1 LTKAESGGNI
11 STSSRPEPESA
22 MKRAALVFAL
32 TLWTPVVLGQTAVVT
47 YHYDDARTGQNIHE
61 RILTPTNVKAP
72 DQFVRLF
79 THPVEGDVYAQPLY
93 VPKVAVPGKG
103 THNVVFVATEA
114 DLVYAF
120 DADNSV
126 GANATYLWRANLL
139 DSAHGAATGAT
150 TVCALPGAAAACS
163 GDAGCPDTY
172 PQYGITSTPVI
183 DPETREMYVVTVSE
197 ENAAVV
203 YRLHVL
209 DIATGKEKSRPHSP
223 GHKEITGM
231 VNGITFQ
238 PAIQH
243 NRPGLLLKKD
253 KLYIAFGSHC
263 DSEPSNPTPSNI
275 YHGWIFAYDA
285 ETLSQK
291 AAFLTTPNGYRGGIW
306 MEGTGLAADK
316 SGDLFVA
323 TGNGTFASSATNGF
337 QDFGDSILKLGP
349 NLEVPPKD
357 YFTPFN
363 QGQMDSE
370 GPNLCFDA
378 DLGSGGVLLLP
389 EQPGGHPHLLVQA
402 GKVGTIYVVDRD
414 NMGHFCATCTPPL
427 GDTNI
432 VQEITNNLRNT
443 PVPVYWNNTVY
454 LRGDQDVLRAFPI
467 NNGKLS
473 TPPLTT
479 PDPADSYSG
488 RIIVSANG
496 DKDGIVWSLNT
507 TAAEGGGHAILNA
520 YDAANLS
527 QLYSS
532 ATNALRDDPGIA
544 MKFTTPV
551 VADGRVYVGT
561 SGELAVFG
569 LYSIRVEVTNVQLS
583 NGKWCATVTAV
594 DASGQPVAGTVT
606 INRTTGPTNQ
616 QICFPPC
623 STRKTDSAATDREP
637 SPCTGIVTIPGFP
650 LKHIRVGPP

>member
-1 LTKAESGGNI
+1 
-11 STSSRPEPESA
+11 
-22 MKRAALVFAL
+22 MKRAALVIGL
-32 TLWTPVVLGQTAVVT
+32 TLWGSAVMAQTAVVT
-47 YHYDDARTGQNIHE
+47 YHYDNARTGQNTHE
-61 RILTPTNVKAP
+61 RILTPANVKVA

-79 THPVEGDVYAQPLY
+79 THQVDGDVYAQPLF
-93 VPKVAVPGKG
+93 VPKLAIPGKG

-126 GANATYLWRANLL
+126 GANATYLWKANLL
-139 DSAHGAATGAT
+139 DPAYGAAAGAT
-150 TVCALPGAAAACS
+150 TVCALSGVSASCS
-163 GDAGCPDTY
+163 GDVGCPDTY

-183 DPETREMYVVTVSE
+183 DVEERKIYVVTVSE
-197 ENAAVV
+197 ENGAMV
-203 YRLHVL
+203 YRLHAL

-223 GHKEITGM
+223 GHIEIMGK
-231 VNGITFQ
+231 VNGILFQ

-243 NRPGLLLKKD
+243 NRPGLLLEKG
-253 KLYIAFGSHC
+253 KLYVAFGSHC
-263 DSEPSNPTPSNI
+263 DRDSAT

-285 ETLSQK
+285 ETLAQK

-306 MEGTGLAADK
+306 MEGTGLASDK
-316 SGDLFVA
+316 NGNLFVA
-323 TGNGTFASSATNGF
+323 TGNGTFASSATNGL
-337 QDFGDSILKLGP
+337 QDFGDSIVKLGP
-349 NLEVPPKD
+349 RLETPPQD

-363 QGQMDSE
+363 QDQMDSE
-370 GPNLCFDA
+370 GPGLGFDA

-389 EQPGGHPHLLVQA
+389 EQPGSHPHLLVQA

-414 NMGHFCATCTPPL
+414 NMGHFCSTCSAPL

-443 PVPVYWNNTVY
+443 PVPVYWNKTVY
-454 LRGDQDVLRAFPI
+454 FRGDQDVLRAFPLS
-467 NNGKLS
+467 NGKLS
-473 TPPLTT
+473 TPPHTT

-488 RIIVSANG
+488 RIIVSANE

-507 TAAEGGGHAILNA
+507 SSAEVGGHAVLNA
-520 YDAANLS
+520 YDAVDLS

-544 MKFTTPV
+544 VKFTTPV
-551 VADGRVYVGT
+551 VAEGRVYVGT
-561 SGELAVFG
+561 SGEVAVFG
-569 LYSIRVEVTNVQLS
+569 LYTVRVEVTDVHAS
-583 NGKWCATVTAV
+583 GGKWCATVTTV
-594 DASGQPVAGTVT
+594 DASTGQPVAGTVT

-623 STRKTDSAATDREP
+623 STAKTESTPAGREP
-637 SPCTGIVTIPGFP
+637 SACTGIVTIPSLP
-650 LKHIRVGPP
+650 PKHIRVGPA